1 MIDVGE
7 AINECVVL
15 TILLAAMIADGVLT
29 KFLDFAT
36 LSFEVS
42 HKKRKEFIELL
53 LCFACNCLEMILSS
67 DENVSFIL
75 STSA

>member
-7 AINECVVL
+7 AMNEGVVL
-15 TILLAAMIADGVLT
+15 AILLAVMITDGVLT

-42 HKKRKEFIELL
+42 QQNLSLYLDFFLSHAD
-53 LCFACNCLEMILSS
+53 FAIAGLRIIYQL
-67 DENVSFIL
+67 D
-75 STSA
+75 

>member
-7 AINECVVL
+7 AMNEGVVL
-15 TILLAAMIADGVLT
+15 AILLAVMITDGVLT

-42 HKKRKEFIELL
+42 QQNLSLYLEIFSISYG
-53 LCFACNCLEMILSS
+53 LCDCWLENRLSAR
-67 DENVSFIL
+67 L
-75 STSA
+75 TR